1 MAFGAGNGGGKD
13 ILVYH
18 DIKISV
24 YIMIMS
30 LTAMLPGNTDLS
42 SYDKSN
48 VAISS
53 LDVPAQQRK
62 AVILATNDVN
72 DVSLFLNGLT
82 QNILILYDLFESLGY
97 DSYLIQH
104 NPNNTTE
111 KKNFIHRYRSIT
123 AKEIVQNPMPV
134 ALLIEIGMSMDATT
148 RAYLRSTGAKIT
160 KLYLGNI
167 LNIDIETI
175 QNCPSIFFN
184 HHIVGE
190 IDEIW
195 TSPHYKQHVDYS
207 ALLNQTEMCNGR
219 VVPYVWDPCF
229 INYYGSR
236 DTIEWVAPDDWT
248 TMNIVMMD
256 PNISFQK
263 CFFYSLLLIEAF
275 SKKHPEWKG
284 KVHVINGDRINLQPN
299 ARNVVL
305 PGLTLYQ
312 NDRIV
317 LHGRKNIHTILNE
330 HRSSCFITHQ
340 WNNDFNYMTLELMY
354 CNYPI
359 LHNSEGWDQFG
370 YHYDINRWNDAIET
384 LHRAL
389 KDHKRNLNVY
399 KTHAANLIW
408 RHSIHNPEMQAEW
421 KKCLA

>member
-1 MAFGAGNGGGKD
+1 
-13 ILVYH
+13 
-18 DIKISV
+18 
-24 YIMIMS
+24 MS
-30 LTAMLPGNTDLS
+30 IILPGSTDLS
-42 SYDKSN
+42 SYHKSN
-48 VAISS
+48 INLTS
-53 LDVPAQQRK
+53 LNTSLQRQ

-72 DVSLFLNGLT
+72 DISLFLNGLT

-104 NPNNTTE
+104 NPNNTSE
-111 KKNFIHRYRSIT
+111 KKGFIHRYRSIT
-123 AKEIVQNPMPV
+123 PKEIIQHPMPIK
-134 ALLIEIGMSMDATT
+134 LLIEIGMSLDAVT
-148 RAYLRSTGAKIT
+148 RGYLRSIGTKIT

-184 HHIVGE
+184 HHVIGE

-195 TSPHYKQHVDYS
+195 TSPHYKQHIDYA
-207 ALLNQTEMCNGR
+207 ALLNQTEICNGR

-236 DTIEWVAPDDWT
+236 DSIEWIAPTDWT
-248 TMNIVMMD
+248 QTNIVIMD

-284 KVHVINGDRINLQPN
+284 KVQIINGDRIKLQAN
-299 ARNVVL
+299 AHNIVL
-305 PGLTLYQ
+305 PSLSLYKQ
-312 NDRIV
+312 DRLVI
-317 LHGRKNIHTILNE
+317 HGRKNIHTIFSEN
-330 HRSSCFITHQ
+330 RSSCFITHQ
-340 WNNDFNYMTLELMY
+340 WNNDFNYMTLELLY

-370 YHYDINRWNDAIET
+370 YHYSINRWNDAIDT
-384 LHRAL
+384 LYHAL
-389 KDHKRNLNVY
+389 KDHKHNLNIY

-408 RHSIHNPEMQAEW
+408 KHSIHNPEIQSQW
-421 KKCLA
+421 NDCL